1 MGVCKTYTAGYDDTN
16 KASNAGL
23 RKDRRMISFE
33 KKTILITGASSGI
46 GKAFAETLS
55 GRGANVILVARSRDK
70 LMSLA
75 SEIKKQSK
83 VKAEVIVADLS
94 DPKAPARVHAA
105 VTKKG
110 YQIDVLINNAGFGT
124 QGQFHTLP
132 AEVEQKEVMLNAA
145 AVVQLTHLFLPG
157 MVKKKNGI
165 IINIASAAAF
175 EPLAFMAVYGATKA
189 FVLSFSEALWAEY
202 RKRGIHILVVCPG
215 PIETNFSKV
224 VGTEAR
230 NFGKRRTSQS
240 VVETTLRALE
250 RGKSYTVDNRLM
262 YFAVQ
267 SIRLLPRGFVAKLT
281 ARIMKPKG
289 TISKKSSC

>member
-1 MGVCKTYTAGYDDTN
+1 
-16 KASNAGL
+16 
-23 RKDRRMISFE
+23 MISFE
-33 KKTILITGASSGI
+33 KKTVLITGASSGI
-46 GKAFAETLS
+46 GKAFAEAFS
-55 GRGANVILVARSRDK
+55 ARGANVILVARSRDK

-105 VTKKG
+105 VAKKG
-110 YQIDVLINNAGFGT
+110 YQIDILVNNAGFGT
-124 QGQFHTLP
+124 YGQFHSLS
-132 AEVEQKEVMLNAA
+132 AEVEHKEIMLNVA

-165 IINIASAAAF
+165 IINVASAAAF

-202 RKRGIHILVVCPG
+202 RKQGVHVLAVCPG
-215 PIETNFSKV
+215 PTETNFSKV

-230 NFGKRRTSQS
+230 DFGKRRSS
-240 VVETTLRALE
+240 ENVVETTLRALE
-250 RGKSYTVDNRLM
+250 RGKSYAVDGRLM
-262 YFAVQ
+262 YFAAQ
-267 SIRLLPRGFVAKLT
+267 LIRLLPRSLVAKLT
-281 ARIMKPKG
+281 ARIMQPKETIKKKP
-289 TISKKSSC
+289 SR